1 MILKRI
7 ITAYCTIGILL
18 YVSFTVI
25 LMKNPDFLLMHSMS
39 LGTFLVFAIAVTV
52 SYKKRKRFFVGW
64 NLFFTVFVCLV
75 IEAVLFQMASWF
87 IDEDF
92 FVFSKIDAMEY
103 YLGSLKMSNM
113 GIVDSFRYLYQKF
126 SFDDWG
132 AFLWVTSVF
141 RIVPSVLFLN
151 FLCCI
156 MGAFSALMM
165 FNIGRSLMP
174 KRYAYMAALT
184 FSIASF
190 AACHCVGVRKEHVT
204 SFLILAAFYFFYLY
218 LRKRNR
224 KSLVF
229 SLLFILSVLLFRVPV
244 ALFLFFS
251 LGLTLILIYSKG
263 PVVII
268 LGALLSIV
276 ICSSSLF
283 TLTFESYLSG
293 GDTEAIIERKIEMA
307 SGGGIVNQ
315 AADPLA
321 ALAGPFPSIMMK
333 ITKGTCFYASGLLF
347 RVLLAAPF
355 FVGVYYAF
363 RHKYKKLYPLIF
375 FFLANALGVAISVK
389 GLEYRLS
396 HPHMAMMYLVAFWM
410 LAKYDYHRMK
420 RQLPAIAVYGWFIL
434 VTMVCLVWNLR

>member
-7 ITAYCTIGILL
+7 ITAYWAIGILL
-18 YVSFTVI
+18 YVSFTGV

-52 SYKKRKRFFVGW
+52 SCKKRKRFFTGQ
-64 NLFFTVFVCLV
+64 NLFFTVLTCLV
-75 IEAVLFQMASWF
+75 IEATFFQLASWF
-87 IDEDF
+87 IDRDF
-92 FVFSKIDAMEY
+92 FVFSKADAMGY
-103 YLGSLKMSNM
+103 YLGALKMSKM
-113 GIVDSFRYLYQKF
+113 GMADSFRYLSLNF
-126 SFDDWG
+126 GFDDWG
-132 AFLWVTSVF
+132 AFLWVTAVF
-141 RIVPSVLFLN
+141 RIVPSILFLD

-190 AACHCVGVRKEHVT
+190 TARHCVGVNKENVT
-204 SFLILAAFYFFYLY
+204 SFLILAAFYFFYIY
-218 LRKRNR
+218 LRRKNR
-224 KSLVF
+224 IHLVF
-229 SLLFILSVLLFRVPV
+229 SLLFSLSMLLFRVPV
-244 ALFLFFS
+244 SLLLLFS
-251 LGLTLILIYSKG
+251 LGLTLVLMYSKG
-263 PVVII
+263 PFVMI
-268 LGALLSIV
+268 LGVLLSIA
-276 ICSSSLF
+276 IYSSSLF
-283 TLTFESYLSG
+283 ALTYERYLRG
-293 GDTEAIIERKIEMA
+293 GDTDAIIERKMEMA
-307 SGGGIVNQ
+307 AGGGIVNQ

-321 ALAGPFPSIMMK
+321 AFAGPFPSIMMK
-333 ITKGTCFYASGLLF
+333 TTKGTSFYASGLLF

-355 FVGVYYAF
+355 FIGVYYAF
-363 RHKYKKLYPLIF
+363 RHKYKRLYPLIF

-420 RQLPAIAVYGWFIL
+420 RQLSAIAVYGWFIL
-434 VTMVCLVWNLR
+434 VTMVCFVWNLR

>member
-7 ITAYCTIGILL
+7 ITAYWAIGILL
-18 YVSFTVI
+18 YVSLTAV

-39 LGTFLVFAIAVTV
+39 LGTFLVFAISVTA
-52 SYKKRKRFFVGW
+52 SYKKRKRFFTSQ
-64 NLFFTVFVCLV
+64 NLFFTVFACLV
-75 IEAVLFQMASWF
+75 IEAVFFQMASWL
-87 IDEDF
+87 IDRDF
-92 FVFSKIDAMEY
+92 FAFSKVDSLEY
-103 YLGSLKMSNM
+103 YFGALKMSKM
-113 GIVDSFRYLYQKF
+113 GMAESLRYLFQNYG
-126 SFDDWG
+126 FDDCG
-132 AFLWVTSVF
+132 AFLWIIAVF
-141 RIVPSVLFLN
+141 RIVPSILFLD

-190 AACHCVGVRKEHVT
+190 TARHCVGVNKENVT
-204 SFLILAAFYFFYLY
+204 SFLILAAFYFFYIY
-218 LRKRNR
+218 VRQKNR
-224 KSLVF
+224 IHLVF
-229 SLLFILSVLLFRVPV
+229 SLLFSLSVLLFRVPV
-244 ALFLFFS
+244 ALLLLFS
-251 LGLTLILIYSKG
+251 LGLTLVLMYSKG
-263 PVVII
+263 PLVMI
-268 LGALLSIV
+268 LGVLLSIG
-276 ICSSSLF
+276 IYSSSLF
-283 TLTFESYLSG
+283 ALTYERYLRG
-293 GDTEAIIERKIEMA
+293 GDMEVIIERKIEMA
-307 SGGGIVNQ
+307 GGGGIVNQ

-321 ALAGPFPSIMMK
+321 AFAGPFPSIMMK
-333 ITKGTCFYASGLLF
+333 VVKNTPFYASGLLF

-363 RHKYKKLYPLIF
+363 RHKYKRLYPLIF

-420 RQLPAIAVYGWFIL
+420 RQLPVIAVYGWIVL
-434 VTMVCLVWNLR
+434 VVLGCVVWNLR